1 MIIFI
6 ILIAHWYLSLF
17 FQTFFLHRHASHNL
31 YKMSPTCEKVFF
43 ILAFIFQGSSFLH
56 PAAYAVMHRRHHAYS
71 DTDRDP
77 HSPIIITN
85 ILDFNKKTW
94 LEYSELVK
102 QFMNDEI
109 GVKNVP
115 RWPIFERIT
124 EFFPVRLLFV
134 FFYVGIYC
142 YLAPSFWYFLLIP
155 FHIFM
160 GPIHGFIVNWFGHLV
175 GYRNFKDRK
184 DNSQNTLPVDF
195 LMMGELY
202 QNNHHQS
209 PNRGNFAHRWFE
221 MDLGYLVASLLQKL
235 NIIQFKNPN

>member
-1 MIIFI
+1 MTIFI

-17 FQTFFLHRHASHNL
+17 FQTFFLHRYASHNL

-43 ILAFIFQGSSFLH
+43 ILSFIFQGSSFLH

-71 DTDRDP
+71 DTERDP
-77 HSPIIITN
+77 HSPIVVTN
-85 ILDFNKKTW
+85 IFDFNKKTW

-115 RWPIFERIT
+115 RWPKFEKVT
-124 EFFPVRLLFV
+124 ESFPLRLLFV
-134 FFYVGIYC
+134 LFYIGIYWFF
-142 YLAPSFWYFLLIP
+142 APSLWYFLLIP
-155 FHIFM
+155 LHIFM

-175 GYRNFKDRK
+175 GYRNFKDRE

-202 QNNHHQS
+202 QNNHHQA
-209 PNRGNFAHRWFE
+209 PNQGNFAHRWFE
-221 MDLGYLVASLLQKL
+221 MDLGYLIAFLLQKL
-235 NIIQFKNPN
+235 HIIQFKHQK